1 MNRMAAKK
9 EPWTLVVPSLKDPRC
24 TIAAALPLWTVLGQ
38 TAYYFNRDP
47 LQLGVAI
54 ASACSI
60 DFAITAFWRRQ
71 VALPLSAYITAL
83 SVGILLESYDWRVFV
98 VAPACG
104 VLSKYLIRDRT
115 RHFFNPSNFAIVTA
129 LVLGHGLASVAP
141 GSQWGA
147 DYRVAFVII
156 GLGMIMMTRLK
167 LLDLAL
173 AWMGGFVVMSLLR
186 MALGQGG
193 LVFALG
199 PLTGAEFA
207 LFTFSMLPDPKTSP
221 PTRAGRVGWG
231 LSIAVIDGVLRYLEI
246 RYSMFYALFIHCAML
261 PFLRALAARTGFQ
274 ESDPWRILRIPFR
287 TSPPTATPTFQAAQ
301 VAGRTEATPVVAR
314 AGSVEAGVGDRRA
327 K

>member
-1 MNRMAAKK
+1 MNSMAANK

-24 TIAAALPLWTVLGQ
+24 TIAMALTLWTVLGQ

-47 LQLGVAI
+47 LQLGVAV
-54 ASACSI
+54 ATACLL
-60 DFAITAFWRRQ
+60 DLAITALWRRQ
-71 VALPLSAYITAL
+71 VVVPLSAYITAM

-98 VAPACG
+98 VAPAWG
-104 VLSKYLIRDRT
+104 ILSKYVLRDQT
-115 RHFFNPSNFAIVTA
+115 RHFFNPSNFAIVMA
-129 LVLGHGLASVAP
+129 LIFGHGLASVAP

-167 LLDLAL
+167 LLDLTL
-173 AWMGGFVVMSLLR
+173 AWMGGFVLMSLLR

-199 PLTGAEFA
+199 PMTGAEFA

-231 LSIAVIDGVLRYLEI
+231 LSIAFMDGVLRYLEV

-261 PFLRALAARTGFQ
+261 PLIRALAARTGFR
-274 ESDPWRILRIPFR
+274 ETEVWRTLKFPVGTPPAAVG
-287 TSPPTATPTFQAAQ
+287 TSAPTAP
-301 VAGRTEATPVVAR
+301 
-314 AGSVEAGVGDRRA
+314 GSGST
-327 K
+327 